1 MNDETL
7 RTRVGI
13 SADPL
18 DPAAVYTEVA
28 DHRAGATVL
37 FSGTVRDHSEGKTD
51 IDHLEYEA
59 YAEQVSEKINII
71 IEEARREWDVLHV
84 VAEHRTGVVS
94 VGGVSVLVAVS
105 SVHRGEA
112 FDCGRYI
119 IDELKKRVPIW
130 KKEHWPGGAEWVE
143 GA

>member
-18 DPAAVYTEVA
+18 DPAAVYSEVA
-28 DHRAGATVL
+28 DSRAGATVL
-37 FSGTVRDHSEGKTD
+37 FSGTVRDHSDGKTD

-59 YAEQVSEKINII
+59 YAEQVAGKINII
-71 IEEARREWDVLHV
+71 IDEARREWDVLHV
-84 VAEHRTGVVS
+84 VTEHRTGVVS

-105 SVHRGEA
+105 SVHREEA

>member
-7 RTRVGI
+7 RTRVGL

-18 DPAAVYTEVA
+18 DPAAVYAEVA
-28 DHRAGATVL
+28 DDRAGATVL
-37 FSGTVRDHSEGKTD
+37 FSGTVRNHSPGKSD

-59 YAEQVSEKINII
+59 YAEQVVEKIHVIV
-71 IEEARREWDVLHV
+71 EEARREWDVLHIV
-84 VAEHRTGVVS
+84 TEHRTGVVG
-94 VGGVSVLVAVS
+94 VQGVSVLVAVS

-112 FDCGRYI
+112 FDAARYI
-119 IDELKKRVPIW
+119 IDELKKRAPIW
-130 KKEHWPGGAEWVE
+130 KKEHSPGGGEWVE

>member
-18 DPAAVYTEVA
+18 DPAAAYAEVA
-28 DHRAGATVL
+28 DDRAGATVL
-37 FSGTVRDHSEGKTD
+37 FSGTVRNHSAGKTD

-59 YAEQVSEKINII
+59 YAEQVEEKIDEII
-71 IEEARREWDVLHV
+71 AEARREWDVLHV
-84 VAEHRTGVVS
+84 VAEHRTGVVE
-94 VGGVSVLVAVS
+94 VRGVSVLVAVS
-105 SVHRGEA
+105 SVHRGAA
-112 FDCGRYI
+112 FDCARYI
-119 IDELKKRVPIW
+119 IDELKKRAPIW